1 VLTPNDVGQ
10 ANLYYAQ
17 QSGYLT
23 DPYKAYWGVD
33 NRPGSRDQ
41 WAALF
46 RWNHFIDSMDATV
59 RTSYRFYHDDW
70 GVTANTFQFEW
81 AQVLNNGWTV
91 TPGLRY
97 TTQSAAWFYYDP
109 VYDPL
114 LGAPFPPGYLLNPNG
129 YYTSDQRLSAFGGIT
144 PGIKVSKAING
155 GWLVDAKAEY
165 YEQRGSWRLGGD
177 GSPGLESFKA
187 QFYQVGVTKK
197 F

>member
-1 VLTPNDVGQ
+1 
-10 ANLYYAQ
+10 
-17 QSGYLT
+17 
-23 DPYKAYWGVD
+23 
-33 NRPGSRDQ
+33 
-41 WAALF
+41 
-46 RWNHFIDSMDATV
+46 
-59 RTSYRFYHDDW
+59 
-70 GVTANTFQFEW
+70 
-81 AQVLNNGWTV
+81 VLNGGWTV

-144 PGIKVSKAING
+144 PGIKVSKAITG